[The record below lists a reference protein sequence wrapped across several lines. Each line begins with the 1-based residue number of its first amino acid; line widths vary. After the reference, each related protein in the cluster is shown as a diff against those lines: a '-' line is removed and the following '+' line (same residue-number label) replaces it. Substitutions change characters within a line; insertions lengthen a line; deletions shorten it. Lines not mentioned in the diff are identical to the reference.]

1 MTLLAATAQKYRRAL
16 RNGAGAR
23 FTHEELQALAHI
35 GTLETLQ
42 IAARLREREDA
53 ATGSA
58 HIAARLREREDA
70 ATGTL
75 AAPDAAML
83 WVSANIHVPCSEA
96 RRDFAE
102 AHRAG
107 QSHIAA
113 RLRERADA
121 ATGSAQAV
129 MYEIVRMIEEGTL

>member
-1 MTLLAATAQKYRRAL
+1 MTALQDLPGCIGCSRDGFQKHQMGCRWYGQ
-16 RNGAGAR
+16 NGAAM
-23 FTHEELQALAHI
+23 T
-35 GTLETLQ
+35 T
-42 IAARLREREDA
+42 
-53 ATGSA
+53 
-58 HIAARLREREDA
+58 
-70 ATGTL
+70 
-75 AAPDAAML
+75 PDAAML
-83 WVSANIHVPCSEA
+83 WVAANIHVPCNDA

-129 MYEIVRMIEEGTL
+129 MYEIARMIEAGEL